1 MSRYYKYPRTP
12 HLPWSPGATSDDVWS
27 VANFEGKRVIV
38 TEKMDGENTTMYR
51 DHIHARSIDSRHH
64 ESRSWVKALHQQLA
78 HQIPQGWRLCGEN
91 CFAEHSIRYEQLPS
105 YFLLFSIWDEDN
117 HCLSWEETVE
127 WAQLLELVVPSVLF
141 DGVWEERTIRDLDG
155 RLDLTL
161 QEGYVVRTADGFDYA
176 EFSSHVAKWV
186 RADHV
191 TSDTHW
197 MHKQVI
203 PNQLAE

>member
-38 TEKMDGENTTMYR
+38 TEKMDGENTTMYN

-105 YFLLFSIWDEDN
+105 YFLLFSIWDEEN
-117 HCLSWEETVE
+117 RCLSWEETVE
-127 WAQLLELVVPSVLF
+127 WAQLLELVVPPVLF
-141 DGVWEERTIRDLDG
+141 DGIWDEGVIRALDE
-155 RLDLTL
+155 RLDLAL
-161 QEGYVVRTADGFDYA
+161 QEGYVVRTADGFDYTS
-176 EFSSHVAKWV
+176 FVSHVAKWV

-197 MHKQVI
+197 MHKQVV
-203 PNQLAE
+203 PNRLAE